1 MTKSIRFLFSFTIT
15 ACVLMLSANI
25 SMAQLSGEYYIP
37 QGDHDTGFGS
47 FADAV
52 NALNSDGAS
61 GTVTF
66 WIDGDLDESGS
77 DIAFNREDLTEE
89 NNVVIK
95 PSPGTTATIT
105 LTEVTGDGLASTSVD
120 MRRTSWITFDGSNE
134 EDGDSRDLT
143 IHSVDSDALFFL
155 TGPFSDLTFKNINFT
170 FNGDEQNRGFYFDR
184 DPRSVDDGRENVENI
199 VFHNNSLGFEGHGIV
214 TPFFLRGHLSATT
227 PNNTEY
233 MGNVTVSN
241 NEIYGTR
248 WGVYLQSND
257 NVTIENN
264 HFHMGNSTSN
274 TAMGHRKAVWTWQ
287 QRNAV
292 VRNNTITFSDIY
304 YPADADGISG
314 IYLRVNHD
322 ILVYNNFISFEG
334 LEDSSPV
341 GNSYQI
347 SGINTAQTATAPIGD
362 YRIYHNTI
370 ILDSPE
376 DNDGKHVGIGSRT
389 QMPNGDF
396 DIRNN
401 LVINRKGLENSY
413 AIDNMLAADTSGSFT
428 SDYNNLYVT
437 GDASV
442 GSWTGFEE
450 GDEAEAQATLSDWQT
465 ASGQDANS
473 VSVAVGFA
481 AANSA
486 ELDGESAQDENL
498 FGTPIDGITTDIYG
512 NERDSENPFMGA
524 FEGSAVDVSI
534 PVAEDMPQQISLNQN
549 YPNPFNPTTLIS
561 YELPNDQR
569 VTLEIFNVYGQL
581 IQTLVNDQHMSAGT
595 HSVQFDASNLAS
607 GVYIY
612 RLSAGQFTQSARMTL
627 IK

>member
-37 QGDHDTGFGS
+37 QGEHDAGYGS
-47 FADAV
+47 LADAL
-52 NALNSDGAS
+52 NALNSEGAD

-66 WIDGDLDESGS
+66 WIDDDLDESGNS
-77 DIAFNREDLTEE
+77 LYIQRDDLTEDTSIL
-89 NNVVIK
+89 IK
-95 PSPGTTATIT
+95 PAPGVTPTIT
-105 LTEVTGDGLASTSVD
+105 LTQADEAGLASTSFD
-120 MRRTSWITFDGSNE
+120 IRSTGWITIDGSNT
-134 EDGDSRDLT
+134 EDGDTRDLT
-143 IHSVDSDALFFL
+143 FYSVDSDALFWVE
-155 TGPFSDLTFKNINFT
+155 GPVNNVTFKNTNFH
-170 FNGDEQNRGFYFDR
+170 FNGDEQNRGFYFNR
-184 DPRSVDDGRENVENI
+184 DQADVDDRGPIENI
-199 VFHNNSLGFEGHGIV
+199 VFHNNSLGEEGKGIV
-214 TPFFLRGHLSATT
+214 TPFFLRGYLSGTNPDAT
-227 PNNTEY
+227 EWV
-233 MGNVTVSN
+233 GNATVSDSD
-241 NEIYGTR
+241 IYGTR

-274 TAMGHRKAVWTWQ
+274 TAMGHRKAIWTWQ
-287 QRNAV
+287 QRNGV
-292 VRNNTITFSDIY
+292 IRNNTITFSDIF

-314 IYLRVNHD
+314 IYLRTSHD
-322 ILVYNNFISFEG
+322 ILIYNNFISFEG

-401 LVINRKGLENSY
+401 LVINRKDLENSY
-413 AIDNMLAADTSGSFT
+413 AIDNMLAADTAGTFT

-442 GSWTGFEE
+442 GLWTGFDD
-450 GDEAEAQATLSDWQT
+450 GAEAEAQATLSDWQA

-481 AANSA
+481 AAESP

-498 FGTPIDGITTDIYG
+498 WGTPIDGITTDIFG
-512 NERDSENPFMGA
+512 NERDSENPFIGA

-534 PVAEDMPQQISLNQN
+534 PVASDMPQQISLNQN
-549 YPNPFNPTTLIS
+549 YPNPFNPTTMIS

-612 RLSAGQFTQSARMTL
+612 RLSAGEFTQSSRMTL